1 MNTRMWV
8 IGLVASA
15 LPWISLAQD
24 RVIDTPKTADGL
36 IIYLDFQPAAMAMNW
51 KGFHRSTDKDTVIHA
66 TRPELDRHVEVVV
79 IDEKTKERI
88 GDARV
93 EITLL
98 RKTNSWASPVYTLDK
113 MFVGPKA
120 SYGTVIPMDPKD
132 AYATEVAVHRPNRSA
147 PTRVRFE
154 AAPAR

>member
-1 MNTRMWV
+1 MKARMWIV
-8 IGLVASA
+8 GLVAGA
-15 LPWISLAQD
+15 IPWTSQAQD

-36 IIYLDFQPAAMAMNW
+36 VIYLDFQPAAMAMNW
-51 KGFHRSTDKDTVIHA
+51 KGFHRSTDKDTVIHP

-79 IDEKTKERI
+79 VDEQTKQRV

-98 RKTNSWASPVYTLDK
+98 RNTNSWASPTYTLDK

-120 SYGTVIPMDPKD
+120 SYGTVIPMNPSD
-132 AYATEVAVHRPNRSA
+132 AYTTEVSVRRPNSSA
-147 PTRVRFE
+147 PTRVRFD
-154 AAPAR
+154 AAPVR